1 MNQDNNEVKIFLQTK
16 NYSELIKITD
26 LETLFNPLHNKID
39 GRIQEGEE
47 KQDIQPFPK
56 QNLTFASGEDLP
68 RCWID
73 PNYRN

>member
-1 MNQDNNEVKIFLQTK
+1 MFLQDKSSDT
-16 NYSELIKITD
+16 LIEITD
-26 LETLFNPLHNKID
+26 LETLFNPLRNEIE

-47 KQDIQPFPK
+47 EQDPQPFPK
-56 QNLTFASGEDLP
+56 QDLTFASGEELP